1 MTDDCRIDIADND
14 ARRGYE
20 LVTMNMY
27 REMDGFLVLMSVHNT
42 QNDHTAA
49 IATPLLVFVVL
60 GEATTDH
67 PENYHLFRVCT
78 YLNVPMQLTHQ
89 RVHRAD

>member
-42 QNDHTAA
+42 QNDHGRDSNS
-49 IATPLLVFVVL
+49 ATC
-60 GEATTDH
+60 
-67 PENYHLFRVCT
+67 FR
-78 YLNVPMQLTHQ
+78 
-89 RVHRAD
+89 RIGRGDD